1 MSPVIFHRSGCPVY
15 RCGHE
20 RRIGRRCH
28 DDHAPPVATR
38 RILELEFV
46 SGDVYRYWVVPARVW
61 RELWDAESAGQY
73 FTGRIRDVC
82 PTEKV
87 R

>member
-1 MSPVIFHRSGCPVY
+1 M
-15 RCGHE
+15 
-20 RRIGRRCH
+20 RRRPLESSVLASAGY
-28 DDHAPPVATR
+28 DAER

-46 SGDVYRYWVVPARVW
+46 SGDVYRYWVVPERVW
-61 RELWDAESAGQY
+61 RGLWEAESAGHY
-73 FTGRIRDVC
+73 FTTVIRDAY

>member
-1 MSPVIFHRSGCPVY
+1 V
-15 RCGHE
+15 
-20 RRIGRRCH
+20 RRRRLESSVLASAGY
-28 DDHAPPVATR
+28 DAER

-61 RELWDAESAGQY
+61 RELWEAESAGHY
-73 FTGRIRDVC
+73 FTTAIRDAY